1 MTYFSENS
9 KALYKERKSK
19 ALYKERKNN
28 YIRSS
33 KNYRFVKEY
42 LLSNYKV
49 GDVLHLNKDFC
60 NRILLKVRKEY
71 NITENMPFS
80 SDEYVKMAIL
90 DLISERKFKKH
101 QNSTLKGF
109 CIERMDVNKINDSQS
124 SNKESKV
131 EKSER

>member
-49 GDVLHLNKDFC
+49 GDVLHLNK
-60 NRILLKVRKEY
+60 E
-71 NITENMPFS
+71 
-80 SDEYVKMAIL
+80 
-90 DLISERKFKKH
+90 
-101 QNSTLKGF
+101 
-109 CIERMDVNKINDSQS
+109 
-124 SNKESKV
+124 SNEPYIF
-131 EKSER
+131 